1 MKIQSSN
8 VNKLMV
14 GSSAALRAYVGDKVA
29 WIRPPIADYP
39 MQDDAASTVVLAAIG
54 SNAAYNG
61 ANTSAKTVTGPGGL
75 YPKALS
81 FDGSANSIVTPT
93 IAFASRQVSVSYWVK
108 AASWQTLARYFETST
123 NFSTGTFSTP
133 RFASSMSTT
142 TNQDTSYIRGEPP
155 TYLHEFART
164 YGGWDH
170 VVDIFDTTLPT
181 TDGQQ
186 VDKYINGVL
195 VTRIVDVVT
204 STTTNNFQS
213 SSVYIA
219 NRFAADRGLAGEFAG
234 FKIFNYR
241 LSQEEITYLASEAD

>member
-1 MKIQSSN
+1 
-8 VNKLMV
+8 MV
-14 GSSAALRAYVGDKVA
+14 GSSAAMRAYVGDKVA

-54 SNAAYNG
+54 SNATYNG

-75 YPKALS
+75 YSKALS
-81 FDGSANSIVTPT
+81 FDGSANNIVTPT
-93 IAFASRQVSVSYWVK
+93 ITFASRQVSVSYWVK
-108 AASWQTLARYFETST
+108 AASWQTVARYFESST
-123 NFSTGTFSTP
+123 DLNSGTASNP
-133 RFASSMSTT
+133 RFSSLMSATT
-142 TNQDTSYIRGEPP
+142 DHDRLFVRG
-155 TYLHEFART
+155 TGNNFHDFART

-195 VTRIVDVVT
+195 VSKVLVQSATT
-204 STTTNNFQS
+204 STNNWES
-213 SSVYIA
+213 NPVYIA
-219 NRFAADRGLAGEFAG
+219 NRFAADRGLACQMAG